1 MRKLVGL
8 LPMLL
13 ACLSFAACF
22 DDDKV
27 HVTTEMIVGEWKIV
41 KVDGGDPTQPM
52 TLDIRDGYLYLEVVM
67 GSTYGFYYDYE
78 IKGNQ
83 LFLEGEYGTAIA
95 AVLSLTDT
103 EARLKVVSNEEG
115 QTLSGTIDCI
125 RI

>member
-1 MRKLVGL
+1 MRKLVGML
-8 LPMLL
+8 AMLL
-13 ACLSFAACF
+13 ACLLFAACS
-22 DDDKV
+22 DDEKV
-27 HVTTEMIVGEWKIV
+27 HVTTEMIVGEWEIV
-41 KVDGGDPTQPM
+41 KVDGSEPAQPM

-115 QTLSGTIDCI
+115 QILSGTIDCI